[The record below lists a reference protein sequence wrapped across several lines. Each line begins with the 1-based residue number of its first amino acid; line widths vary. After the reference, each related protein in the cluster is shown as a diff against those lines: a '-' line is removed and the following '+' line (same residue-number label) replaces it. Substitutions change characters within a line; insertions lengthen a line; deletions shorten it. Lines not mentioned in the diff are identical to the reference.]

1 MNCVS
6 FWGKGYE
13 KEKETIKE
21 ESNLIELQE
30 SGYRNILQMTVDG
43 KMTEEDVDRT
53 EAFIDE
59 HYGDEETLNVLVD
72 IKNLAGTDLLGIVKG
87 MLMDIKHWKQYGK
100 FAVVTDSV
108 WVEGGSEVSDLAPG
122 IEVEQYDRAQKDQA
136 WEWLKK

>member
-1 MNCVS
+1 M
-6 FWGKGYE
+6 
-13 KEKETIKE
+13 
-21 ESNLIELQE
+21 IELQE